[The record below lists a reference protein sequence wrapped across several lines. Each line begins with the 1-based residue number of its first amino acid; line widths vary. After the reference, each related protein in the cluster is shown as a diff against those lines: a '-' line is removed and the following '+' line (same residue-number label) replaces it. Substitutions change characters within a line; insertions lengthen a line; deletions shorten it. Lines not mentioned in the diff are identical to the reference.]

1 MKVEEDI
8 DFPLADLESD
18 LEEGAI
24 IVVIYPDG
32 DQSILLSE
40 ISDVQISDE
49 QIVFMRRLMV
59 ICRPSLVMKVVSWVD
74 FHFTL
79 LQERLTSFIRGI
91 FS

>member
-24 IVVIYPDG
+24 IVVIFPDG
-32 DQSILLSE
+32 DQSIILNE
-40 ISDVQISDE
+40 ISDE

-74 FHFTL
+74 FHLTL
-79 LQERLTSFIRGI
+79 IQERLTSFIRGI

>member
-24 IVVIYPDG
+24 IVVIFPDG
-32 DQSILLSE
+32 DQSIILNE
-40 ISDVQISDE
+40 ISDE

-74 FHFTL
+74 FHLTL
-79 LQERLTSFIRGI
+79 IQERLTSFIRGV

>member
-24 IVVIYPDG
+24 IVVIFPDG
-32 DQSILLSE
+32 DQSIILNE
-40 ISDVQISDE
+40 ISDE

-74 FHFTL
+74 FHLTL

-91 FS
+91 LP

>member
-8 DFPLADLESD
+8 DFPLADLQSD

-24 IVVIYPDG
+24 IVVVYPDG
-32 DQSILLSE
+32 DQSIILNE
-40 ISDVQISDE
+40 ISDE
-49 QIVFMRRLMV
+49 QVAFMRRLMV
-59 ICRPSLVMKVVSWVD
+59 ICRPSLVMRVVSWVD

>member
-8 DFPLADLESD
+8 DFPLADLQSD

-24 IVVIYPDG
+24 IVVVYPDG
-32 DQSILLSE
+32 DQSIILNE
-40 ISDVQISDE
+40 ISDE

-59 ICRPSLVMKVVSWVD
+59 ICRPSLVMRVVSWVD

>member
-1 MKVEEDI
+1 MKVEEDF
-8 DFPLADLESD
+8 DFPLADLQSD

-24 IVVIYPDG
+24 IVVVYPDG
-32 DQSILLSE
+32 DQSIILNE
-40 ISDVQISDE
+40 ISDE
-49 QIVFMRRLMV
+49 QVAFMRRLMV

>member
-8 DFPLADLESD
+8 DFPLADLQSD

-24 IVVIYPDG
+24 IVVVYPDG
-32 DQSILLSE
+32 DQSIILNE
-40 ISDVQISDE
+40 ISDE
-49 QIVFMRRLMV
+49 QVAFMRRLMV

-79 LQERLTSFIRGI
+79 IQERLTSFIRGI

>member
-24 IVVIYPDG
+24 IVVIFPDG
-32 DQSILLSE
+32 DQSIILNE
-40 ISDVQISDE
+40 ISDE

-74 FHFTL
+74 FHLTL
-79 LQERLTSFIRGI
+79 LQERLTSFIRGV

>member
-8 DFPLADLESD
+8 DFPLADLQSD

-32 DQSILLSE
+32 DQSIILNE
-40 ISDVQISDE
+40 ISDE
-49 QIVFMRRLMV
+49 QVAFMRRLMV
-59 ICRPSLVMKVVSWVD
+59 ICRPSLVMRVVSWVD
-74 FHFTL
+74 FHLTL

>member
-24 IVVIYPDG
+24 IVVIFPDG
-32 DQSILLSE
+32 DQSIILNE
-40 ISDVQISDE
+40 ISDE

-74 FHFTL
+74 FHLTL

>member
-8 DFPLADLESD
+8 ESPLADLESD

-24 IVVIYPDG
+24 VVVIFPDG
-32 DQSILLSE
+32 DQSIILVNE
-40 ISDVQISDE
+40 ISDE
-49 QIVFMRRLMV
+49 QIAFMRRLMV

>member
-8 DFPLADLESD
+8 DFPLADLQSD

-24 IVVIYPDG
+24 IVVVYPDG
-32 DQSILLSE
+32 DQSIILNE
-40 ISDVQISDE
+40 ISDE
-49 QIVFMRRLMV
+49 QVAFMRRLMV